1 MAFDLD
7 DQELK
12 ATKDLPCN
20 KIRYNYKL
28 EWKKEANKA
37 IRIIK
42 NLFMNQAEE
51 NMKKMFPKWFEID
64 YEDTQ
69 ELMCAINILINAY
82 EKDERIRDRMLDSFI
97 GLDSDLKIVR
107 HHARID
113 TKEKKLRVLKEYEME
128 VDNNERRN

>member
-12 ATKDLPCN
+12 ATKELPCN
-20 KIRYNYKL
+20 KIRYNYKIEL
-28 EWKKEANKA
+28 KKEVSKA
-37 IRIIK
+37 IILIREI
-42 NLFMNQAEE
+42 FMKQAERNQRTE
-51 NMKKMFPKWFEID
+51 LWFEINN
-64 YEDTQ
+64 EDTQ
-69 ELMCAINILINAY
+69 ILMAAINILINAY
-82 EKDERIRDRMLDSFI
+82 EKDERIIDRMLDSFI

-107 HHARID
+107 QHARID